1 MNEIYNIILTPY
13 AENNIDHIINY
24 LEENAS
30 EQVADKVKKGIF
42 NAIKGLEKMPE
53 RHGILQLVT
62 DKEITYRRVL
72 KWSYKIIFH
81 IKASKKQVIIVDLT
95 HSKQNPQQLISRLSE

>member
-53 RHGILQLVT
+53 RHGILQLVLIKKLLT
-62 DKEITYRRVL
+62 DA
-72 KWSYKIIFH
+72 F
-81 IKASKKQVIIVDLT
+81 
-95 HSKQNPQQLISRLSE
+95 